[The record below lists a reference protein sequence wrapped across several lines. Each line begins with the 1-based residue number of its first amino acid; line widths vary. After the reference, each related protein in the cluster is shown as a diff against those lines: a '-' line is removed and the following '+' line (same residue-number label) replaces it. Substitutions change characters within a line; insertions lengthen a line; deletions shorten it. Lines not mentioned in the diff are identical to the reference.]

1 MALGTPTAGAVAYS
15 AADGTTV
22 SPAYP
27 ASIAS
32 GDCLVLIVG
41 QKPNTAN
48 GGTLTDPS
56 GWTRRQFHAGGGYGN
71 TLTDDQGNTNLYFLT
86 KDTVAG
92 TESGNLSVTV
102 GDNEVCWA
110 QIIRIPSGVGN
121 FSYATA
127 TGTRDTTPT
136 TPLQVTMGSDP
147 GFTSGDMAIFAM
159 CVPTDAINNT
169 FDAWGITQTGATF
182 ATGAELG
189 EPDSATGL
197 DIGGVTARAAC
208 TSGPSTAAPRLDFT
222 IAGGTL
228 THVRG
233 PLIVLRVRENLA
245 PVTGSLSVTETG
257 TDTFSGSG
265 DVIVS
270 GSLSATE
277 TGADTFSASGTVT
290 DPSITGSMAAT
301 EAGDDTLSGSGKVIV
316 TGSLSATETGADT
329 FSGTGNVL
337 ISGSMS
343 ATETESDAFSGSG
356 KVLVSGSLSATEE
369 GNDTFSGSGFLEV
382 QSITGSMAA
391 TEVGNDTA
399 SASGK
404 VLVSGSLS
412 ATEVGADVCLADG
425 TVLVSGSLVVTEVGD
440 DVFAGLG
447 ELGAQGVIG
456 SMAATESGND
466 QLGGYVLDNYVSSG
480 YVQTGIFG
488 TVTGGQAEKPKA
500 GGSVSVGSKAA
511 LKGTAIRMLNMM
523 GEVEQTA
530 TVKRIT
536 KKLEDVLEQ
545 ERPRPATVE
554 TLATQAIQEL
564 QRQEKFADY
573 MIEIRAIRSMINDL
587 KAIKE
592 RLEEDDE
599 EALLLLS

>member
-1 MALGTPTAGAVAYS
+1 MSLGTPTAGAVAYS

-32 GDCLVLIVG
+32 GDCLVLVVG
-41 QKPNTAN
+41 QKPNTVD

-56 GWTRRQFHAGGGYGN
+56 GWTRRQTHIGGGYGS
-71 TLTDDQGNTNLYFLT
+71 TLTDDQGNTRLYFLT

-110 QIIRIPSGVGN
+110 QIVRIPSGVGS

-169 FDAWGITQTGATF
+169 FDTWDITQSGATF

-197 DIGGVTARAAC
+197 DIGGVVARAAC
-208 TSGPSTAAPRLDFT
+208 TSGTSTAAPRLDFT

-228 THVRG
+228 TNVRG
-233 PLIVLRVRENLA
+233 PLIVLRVREVLPA
-245 PVTGSLSVTETG
+245 ITGSLSVTETG

-277 TGADTFSASGTVT
+277 TGADTFSASGTVA
-290 DPSITGSMAAT
+290 DPSITGSMAAQ
-301 EAGDDTLSGSGKVIV
+301 EVGDDTF
-316 TGSLSATETGADT
+316 A
-329 FSGTGNVL
+329 
-337 ISGSMS
+337 
-343 ATETESDAFSGSG
+343 GSG
-356 KVLVSGSLSATEE
+356 KVLVSGSLAATETELDTFAGSGTVLVSGSMSATEVGDDVFAGIGFLSQLPIFGSMAATE
-369 GNDTFSGSGFLEV
+369 VGDDTFSGNGNVLVSGSMAATETGTDTFAGSGNVLVSGSLSATETGDDTFSASGTV
-382 QSITGSMAA
+382 TDTITGSMAA
-391 TEVGNDTA
+391 TEVGDDTF
-399 SASGK
+399 SGQ
-404 VLVSGSLS
+404 G
-412 ATEVGADVCLADG
+412 EVRTG
-425 TVLVSGSLVVTEVGD
+425 TT
-440 DVFAGLG
+440 
-447 ELGAQGVIG
+447 G
-456 SMAATESGND
+456 SMAATESGSD

-480 YVQTGIFG
+480 YVETGIFG
-488 TVTGGQAEKPKA
+488 TVRKVPGGGFVTFSSRSALVGAAERLLAMMTMPTIKQTPK
-500 GGSVSVGSKAA
+500 VKA
-511 LKGTAIRMLNMM
+511 I
-523 GEVEQTA
+523 V
-530 TVKRIT
+530 
-536 KKLEDVLEQ
+536 KKLENVTDNTSEKVIKEVADRAIAEIKAQ
-545 ERPRPATVE
+545 ERLSE
-554 TLATQAIQEL
+554 
-564 QRQEKFADY
+564 Y
-573 MIEIRAIRSMINDL
+573 MVEIRELRQTIENL
-587 KAIKE
+587 KKIKDQV
-592 RLEEDDE
+592 EDEDE
-599 EALLLLS
+599 ESLLLLM